1 NLLDGNVT
9 PLDEQDGVTRYSLA
23 EFLRSKNIAAGKL
36 RGVDL
41 ITRDERVI
49 RVAPEDAR
57 GTIAFAAPKQ
67 RHGEM
72 MVYFGPHFA
81 PVAGAM
87 AAPAFAQSG
96 GGTGGGGG
104 SGGGGNHGVVTI
116 KLAPGISKRQTLE
129 VLPSGQVR
137 ARRNLGVGNEHATV
151 AMLGSTAV
159 VAYVSSNVHNANG
172 PSAVKCS
179 SVQMSSTGTP
189 TILADQIQLTFSN
202 SDRLGHT
209 ALACDPVAQK

>member
-1 NLLDGNVT
+1 LRVNDDGPHQTTVKRSLLDGNVT

-81 PVAGAM
+81 PVAAVNLY
-87 AAPAFAQSG
+87 S
-96 GGTGGGGG
+96 
-104 SGGGGNHGVVTI
+104 
-116 KLAPGISKRQTLE
+116 KLAPPARKMRTLTIRG
-129 VLPSGQVR
+129 S
-137 ARRNLGVGNEHATV
+137 
-151 AMLGSTAV
+151 STAGGV
-159 VAYVSSNVHNANG
+159 ETSQVEPA
-172 PSAVKCS
+172 K
-179 SVQMSSTGTP
+179 VQG
-189 TILADQIQLTFSN
+189 
-202 SDRLGHT
+202 RR
-209 ALACDPVAQK
+209 